1 MAEKVKLKD
10 GGTVTIRPMRADDL
24 ERSFAFFKALPEE
37 DRAYLR
43 SDVTQRSVVR
53 RRIQQ
58 MKKGNI
64 HRLVAL
70 ARDKIVADGALER
83 ETSEWQKHVGELRLI
98 VARDY
103 QRKGLGALMARELYK
118 LAAAEKVEE
127 ILVRM
132 MRPQQ
137 GARRIFRRLG
147 FHEEIVLPDY
157 VKDLKGHKQDL
168 IVMRCDLEGLWQEM
182 EEYLSLSDWQRTR

>member
-10 GGTVTIRPMRADDL
+10 GGTVVIRPMQAEDL

-37 DRAYLR
+37 DRDYLR
-43 SDVTQRSVVR
+43 SDVTRRSVVR

-58 MKKGNI
+58 IKKGKI
-64 HRLVAL
+64 HRLVAV
-70 ARDKIVADGALER
+70 ARDRIVADGALER
-83 ETSEWQKHVGELRLI
+83 ETSEWQSHVAELRLI

-103 QRKGLGALMARELYK
+103 QRRGLGALMARELYK

-127 ILVRM
+127 IVVRM
-132 MRPQQ
+132 MRPQR

-147 FHEEIVLPDY
+147 FHEEIVMPDH

-168 IVMRCDLEGLWQEM
+168 ILMRCDLEGLWEEM
-182 EEYLSLSDWQRTR
+182 EHYLTVWDWQRTR

>member
-1 MAEKVKLKD
+1 MAEKLKLKD
-10 GGTVTIRPMRADDL
+10 GSTAVIRPMQADDL

-37 DRAYLR
+37 DRDYLR
-43 SDVTQRSVVR
+43 SDVTRRSVVR

-58 MKKGNI
+58 IKKGNI
-64 HRLVAL
+64 HRLVAV

-83 ETSEWQKHVGELRLI
+83 QTSEWQKHVAELRLI

-103 QRKGLGALMARELYK
+103 QRRGLGALMARELYK

-127 ILVRM
+127 IVVRM
-132 MRPQQ
+132 MRPQR

-147 FHEEIVLPDY
+147 FHEEIVMPDY

-168 IVMRCDLEGLWQEM
+168 IVMRCDLEGLWEEM
-182 EEYLSLSDWQRTR
+182 EHYLTFWDWQRTR

>member
-10 GGTVTIRPMRADDL
+10 GSKIMIRPMQADDL
-24 ERSFAFFKALPEE
+24 DRSFAFFQALPEE

-43 SDVTQRSVVR
+43 NDVSKRRSVR

-64 HRLVAL
+64 HRLVAV
-70 ARDKIVADGALER
+70 AKDQIVADGALER
-83 ETSEWQKHVGELRLI
+83 ETGEWQRHVGELRLI
-98 VARDY
+98 VAPSH

-127 ILVRM
+127 IVVRM
-132 MRPQQ
+132 MRPQR

-147 FHEEIVLPDY
+147 FHEEIVMPDY
-157 VKDLKGHKQDL
+157 VKDLRGEKQDL

-182 EEYLSLSDWQRTR
+182 QEYLAISDWQRTR